1 MKSIHRLYLY
11 NVDNQTWV
19 SCICYFYK
27 KKKNSYLNLVKLH
40 ISKQNFLL
48 KVTKVLHLI
57 LIELLPISS
66 S

>member
-27 KKKNSYLNLVKLH
+27 KKNSYLNLVKLH

-48 KVTKVLHLI
+48 KVTKVLNLI

>member
-27 KKKNSYLNLVKLH
+27 KKYSYLNLVKLH

-48 KVTKVLHLI
+48 KVTKVLNLI